1 MPTMTHPDPVEQTCT
16 HTAGGELPGTQT
28 IGTQTT
34 GTQTTG
40 TQTTGGEVTG
50 GVDTHSDTHT
60 AAVLDVTGRLL
71 GHRQFPATP
80 AGYAG
85 LLGWLCGFG
94 PLARVGMEGTGAYG
108 AGLAHHLQT
117 AGVELVEVD
126 RPDRTTRRHRGKS
139 DPVDAEAAARAAQA
153 GRAVGVPKT
162 RGGPTDALRSL
173 RVALSLI
180 HI

>member
-16 HTAGGELPGTQT
+16 HTAGGELPG
-28 IGTQTT
+28 
-34 GTQTTG
+34 
-40 TQTTGGEVTG
+40 GEVTG

-60 AAVLDVTGRLL
+60 AAVLDLTGRLL

-153 GRAVGVPKT
+153 VARSGSPKPAAGR
-162 RGGPTDALRSL
+162 PTPCAACGWPAAAR
-173 RVALSLI
+173 
-180 HI
+180 